1 MKLPIVCSKCMAE
14 DIVTARPMEVVTF
27 NDDGIYEAL
36 CPKGHTS
43 FTILQQQKFEVLF
56 EIGAYAIVD
65 GYYREAVS
73 SFTSSVERFYEFFI
87 RALLLEKGLDE
98 KVINESWK
106 QIANQSE
113 RQYGAFIFLYTT
125 EFGKS
130 PRLPNEKNTKFRND
144 VIHKG
149 KIPTLEEAVDYGQ
162 ALLDVVR
169 PILRDVKEK
178 YPKGVEKTI
187 ELHLAHCQEKVGEKP
202 ISTMGI
208 STIISLYLNDSGHDD
223 RSLEK
228 ALQELWRWNLG

>member
-14 DIVTARPMEVVTF
+14 DIDTARPIEVVTF
-27 NDDGIYEAL
+27 NDDGIYESL

-98 KVINESWK
+98 KVIDESWK

-113 RQYGAFIFLYTT
+113 RQYGAFIFLFTT

-149 KIPTLEEAVDYGQ
+149 KIPTREEAVNYGQ
-162 ALLDVVR
+162 ALLDFVR
-169 PILRDVKEK
+169 PILRDVKAK
-178 YPKGVEKTI
+178 YPTGVEKTI
-187 ELHLAHCQEKVGEKP
+187 ELHLAHCYEKVGNKP

-208 STIISLYLNDSGHDD
+208 STIISLSLNDSGHDD
-223 RSLEK
+223 RYLEK
-228 ALQELWRWNLG
+228 ALQELWQWN